1 MPDEYV
7 LCVVH
12 SWACVC
18 FLMCGVSFVCVCV
31 CVCGSRMQNSRT
43 AELAVLVSKSKSIVN
58 PSDSDQIETTMQEWD
73 PKKHKMVNL
82 ASHKLDTI
90 MRDMKGI
97 DSR

>member
-1 MPDEYV
+1 MVYR
-7 LCVVH
+7 
-12 SWACVC
+12 
-18 FLMCGVSFVCVCV
+18 VCVCV
-31 CVCGSRMQNSRT
+31 CVCVFVDAGSRMQNSRT

-58 PSDSDQIETTMQEWD
+58 PSDSDQIETIMQEWD

-97 DSR
+97 DSRYESAQGAD